1 MMMMQLSFSDRPIC
15 ARDLVLSA
23 VATVTFCAT
32 FFSAGGSMAAEIKL
46 LAGDAL
52 KSAITELTPE
62 FQRSSGHK
70 VTMDFAS
77 ALPLKRRIDA
87 GETFDTVIAPGVVDD
102 LIKQGKIAENTRTLI
117 ARTRLAVG
125 VHKGA
130 PKPDITSVD
139 ALKRTLLNAKSV
151 GNNPES
157 EASTQFLAIL
167 DRLGIAQ
174 DVRPKLKD
182 YQTSTEM
189 GAALEKREVDI
200 VVSAITSLIGTPMID
215 FVGFPSE
222 IQRFDIVAGVSATT
236 KEPEA
241 AKDLLRFLL
250 SPAATSV
257 FRAKGF
263 ERD

>member
-1 MMMMQLSFSDRPIC
+1 
-15 ARDLVLSA
+15 
-23 VATVTFCAT
+23 
-32 FFSAGGSMAAEIKL
+32 
-46 LAGDAL
+46 
-52 KSAITELTPE
+52 
-62 FQRSSGHK
+62 
-70 VTMDFAS
+70 
-77 ALPLKRRIDA
+77 
-87 GETFDTVIAPGVVDD
+87 
-102 LIKQGKIAENTRTLI
+102 
-117 ARTRLAVG
+117 
-125 VHKGA
+125 
-130 PKPDITSVD
+130 
-139 ALKRTLLNAKSV
+139 
-151 GNNPES
+151 
-157 EASTQFLAIL
+157 
-167 DRLGIAQ
+167 
-174 DVRPKLKD
+174 
-182 YQTSTEM
+182 M